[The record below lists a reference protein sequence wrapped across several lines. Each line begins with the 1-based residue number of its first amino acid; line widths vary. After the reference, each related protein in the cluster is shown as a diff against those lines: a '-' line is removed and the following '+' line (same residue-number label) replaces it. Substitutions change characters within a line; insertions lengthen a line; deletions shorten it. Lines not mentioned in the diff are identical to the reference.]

1 MHAPRFCQYC
11 GAGRLP
17 HARFCSECGEAL
29 ESPRTV
35 REGRRFSLEV
45 SPQAAPFV
53 VIAIVLAV
61 ATLAVLQ
68 GLLFPAPRKEAPTRQ
83 TADAAAS
90 LPEDHPPIEV
100 PAEVQKAISE
110 LVEKA
115 KSEPDNL
122 DLWRQVAQVQ
132 YRAGLLQPRYL
143 KDAESAYQHILA
155 KVPQDLEALRALG
168 NIAYERQQPTVAMS
182 FYQQYL
188 AQKPDDP
195 EVRTDYGTMLLASG
209 KQDEAISTYRLVLEK
224 HPEFFQ
230 AHFNLGV
237 AYHGMGKFEEAL
249 AAFRKARDLAPDERI
264 RSQVD
269 QVLARIQSTPVA
281 EGTVASAKQG
291 DPAQQTSFRAAAE
304 SLFRQNPVMGSRVQR
319 IEWQGE
325 SLARV
330 YLQDFPMEQMGPQM
344 RSLFRDRMLGRL
356 REQKRRFSVQEPVR
370 FELVDATSGSVM
382 DTLSE

>member
-1 MHAPRFCQYC
+1 MHAPRFCPYC
-11 GAGRLP
+11 GAERLP
-17 HARFCSECGEAL
+17 QARFCTECGERL
-29 ESPRTV
+29 EAPQARQ
-35 REGRRFSLEV
+35 RRFSLRI

-53 VIAIVLAV
+53 VAGIVLLV
-61 ATLAVLQ
+61 ASLAVLQ
-68 GLLFPAPRKEAPTRQ
+68 GLVFPAARKAAPTR
-83 TADAAAS
+83 TAADPGAN
-90 LPEDHPPIEV
+90 LPDDHPPIEV
-100 PAEVQKAISE
+100 PEEVQKAITE

-115 KSEPDNL
+115 KAEPDNL

-143 KDAESAYQHILA
+143 KDAETAYQHILA

-168 NIAYERQQPTVAMS
+168 NIAYERQQPEIAMS

-195 EVRTDYGTMLLASG
+195 EVKTDLGTMLLASG
-209 KQDEAISTYRLVLEK
+209 KQDEAIATYQQVLEK
-224 HPEFFQ
+224 HPQFFQ

-237 AYHGMGKFEEAL
+237 AYHGMGKLDEAL
-249 AAFRKARDLAPDERI
+249 AALRKARELAPDERI
-264 RSQVD
+264 RAQVD
-269 QVLARIQSTPVA
+269 QVLARVQGAPVGQGAAGQATPA
-281 EGTVASAKQG
+281 EPRAGEA
-291 DPAQQTSFRAAAE
+291 SFRSAAE

-325 SLARV
+325 HLARV

-344 RSLFRDRMLGRL
+344 RTMFRERMLGRL
-356 REQKRRFSVQEPVR
+356 REQKTRFAVQEPVK
-370 FELVDATSGSVM
+370 FELVDAASGSVM